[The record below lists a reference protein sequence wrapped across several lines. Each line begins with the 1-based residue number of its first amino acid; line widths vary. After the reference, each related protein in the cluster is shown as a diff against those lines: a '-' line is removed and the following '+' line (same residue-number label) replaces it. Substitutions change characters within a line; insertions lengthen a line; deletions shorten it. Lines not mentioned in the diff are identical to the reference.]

1 MRITNGRNHLVGT
14 VTLAVGL
21 ALAGNLALGVAG
33 GTPQARATETVA
45 TAPTQARYDQRALEQ
60 LNNIARGNYG
70 AVHAALDP
78 DLQRKISPNTIAD
91 AWSKLQ
97 QSHGNYLFP
106 GRPSTSPRGELSVV
120 EVPLHMARQPGRF
133 QITFHPNGRI
143 AGLYLLPN

>member
-1 MRITNGRNHLVGT
+1 MRIAIGRTHLVGT
-14 VTLAVGL
+14 VTLALGL
-21 ALAGNLALGVAG
+21 ALAGNLALGVVTDAQ
-33 GTPQARATETVA
+33 QARATEAVA
-45 TAPTQARYDQRALEQ
+45 PSQARYDQRALEQ

-70 AVHAALDP
+70 AVHSALDP
-78 DLQRKISPNTIAD
+78 DLQRKISANTIAD
-91 AWSKLQ
+91 AWAKLQ

-106 GRPSTSPRGELSVV
+106 GRPSTTPRGELSVV